1 MLCEI
6 AMSDNKVETYL
17 AQNPKM
23 TGVLFTMLMVLSQ
36 AGSVAAS
43 HSSVAGP

>member
-1 MLCEI
+1 
-6 AMSDNKVETYL
+6 MSDNKVATYL

-23 TGVLFTMLMVLSQ
+23 TGVLFTIMLVLSQ
-36 AGSVAAS
+36 AGNVAAG